1 MTPVNVF
8 VALTWLQIGCVPK
21 WSPARISLAG
31 SRWHPARVDVS
42 IHAGKFNSTLP
53 FSDKVQFQQS
63 FKEVVSFVP
72 VCLVASM
79 LRGAGGGRSG
89 GSTERPREGGR
100 EKKKTNNNIWAHFN
114 RLDLRRAVKPLIQI
128 ARVWVVSS
136 ARLTCSGR
144 PASFQSE
151 KDRAGRR
158 ARSRCDRCV
167 RARARVWSW
176 GINGADFYPLAH
188 TPRRLHA
195 CMRAPP
201 VLKLYGILRRA
212 VQQWKLPPE
221 ELRGTRECP
230 FVAQFGKCDF
240 YPCPTN

>member
-1 MTPVNVF
+1 MFSWHLLGCRLGAFRSDRPHASPSLEAGDTLRASTFPSMPGS
-8 VALTWLQIGCVPK
+8 LTARFHSLTKCSFSKASRKLFLLFQYVWLRQCCGG
-21 WSPARISLAG
+21 R
-31 SRWHPARVDVS
+31 
-42 IHAGKFNSTLP
+42 
-53 FSDKVQFQQS
+53 
-63 FKEVVSFVP
+63 
-72 VCLVASM
+72 
-79 LRGAGGGRSG
+79 GGGRSG